1 MRNWLAVAAVIFGLP
16 TAPAF
21 ADRDHDPN
29 SGAPLPPHRHETPSP
44 ITDHFYIRGAL
55 YDPQLKT
62 NFRVDRSFQGM
73 TGTPVNGESDLGLP
87 DRLRQGRVEF
97 MFRLRQ
103 RSKVRVEYFEAD
115 RSGSRALANDVVFG
129 NQTFAAGQLMQT
141 SLDWRQFDITYSYSL
156 LRNDRFEVATGLG
169 IYFLQVDAIGQ
180 VLAQNQRQ
188 EVTAAT
194 PFPALPLD
202 LTWVIS
208 QRWAA
213 IVRGAYL
220 KATLG
225 GFRGWYADSHEDLQY
240 RWNPNFAIGLG
251 YASIRTSLNR
261 RSGTFPGAFALSISG
276 PEAFVRFSF

>member
-97 MFRLRQ
+97 MFRLRE

-180 VLAQNQRQ
+180 VPAQNQRQ